1 MLCICDKVI
10 GEIIEMNWEMFEQYI
25 SNNYEWLFS
34 GAGVVLLQIIISI
47 VSGIFGGIGGGI
59 LYKYYT
65 TKRNFHD
72 DNSTTIHY
80 YNPTINNNSF
90 DKNSLEIVNEIID
103 LHDEKILHS
112 VEQKI
117 EDKISTRMDLFQKVF
132 ISQSHQ
138 FDINQDKVYNL
149 SKKPEFYQFINDARK
164 IAAQTD
170 DVVDY
175 ELLSNLLM
183 SYIDKNE
190 DMIAITNI
198 KKAMDIIINID
209 KNILNMIT
217 VEYVVKHIRITNG
230 SATKMLK
237 YSEELISKIGE
248 IKYHDSTDIL
258 WYDHLEILNVIKYDF
273 ISDRINLLD
282 YLFYKRYS
290 GCVCIGIQ
298 KHSQDYYKAIN
309 LLNGVGL
316 GSKMLVD
323 HDLLNGYVRFN
334 VPDNELLYTLPYYN
348 TSNVR
353 IENMLFNDEQ
363 KKVMEI
369 IWNMYIK
376 DIFLQQV
383 VYNNFKN
390 LFNTFP
396 LLKKFQEWHDSIPYL
411 FVIKPIGNLLV
422 NINARRYE
430 PSISKYEGK

>member
-1 MLCICDKVI
+1 
-10 GEIIEMNWEMFEQYI
+10 MNWELFEKFI
-25 SNNYEWLFS
+25 NNNYEWLFS
-34 GAGVVLLQIIISI
+34 GAGVVVLQIIIST

-59 LYKYYT
+59 LYKYYS

-80 YNPTINNNSF
+80 HNPTINNNSF
-90 DKNSLEIVNEIID
+90 DKNSIEIVMDIID
-103 LHDEKILHS
+103 QHDEKILHS
-112 VEQKI
+112 IEKRI
-117 EDKISTRMDLFQKVF
+117 EDEVSTRMDLFQKVF

-138 FDINQDKVYNL
+138 LEVNQDKLYNL
-149 SKKPEFYQFINDARK
+149 SKKPEFYKFINDARK

-175 ELLSNLLM
+175 ELLSNLLI

-209 KNILNMIT
+209 KDILNMIT
-217 VEYVVKHIRITNG
+217 VDYIVKHIRITNG
-230 SATKMLK
+230 SATRMLK

-248 IKYHDSTDIL
+248 IKYNANKDIL

-273 ISDRINLLD
+273 VSNKINLLD
-282 YLFYKRYS
+282 YLFYNRYP

-298 KHSQDYYKAIN
+298 KYSQDYFKAID
-309 LLNGVGL
+309 LLNNVGL
-316 GSKMLVD
+316 GSKMLVE

-334 VPDNELLYTLPYYN
+334 VPDYELINTLPYYN
-348 TSNVR
+348 TNNIC

-363 KKVMEI
+363 KKVMDM

-376 DIFLQQV
+376 DILLEQI
-383 VYNNFKN
+383 VYRNFKS
-390 LFNTFP
+390 LFDKFP
-396 LLKKFQEWHDSIPYL
+396 LLKKFQQWHDSIPYL
-411 FVIKPIGNLLV
+411 FMIKPIGNLLV

-430 PSISKYEGK
+430 PSINKYEGK